1 MLIIIPHSLPLIW
14 AGAAESLPLNTL
26 RHDTELAPNFSP

>member
-1 MLIIIPHSLPLIW
+1 MLIIILHYLPLIW
-14 AGAAESLPLNTL
+14 VGAAEFLPLNTF